1 MLGHTKELASDC
13 NQLGRRYESLRS
25 TRLGDAGGVND
36 STTAAQPSVADVA
49 VGKQGKVS
57 SAGGSAKRS
66 LVGVP
71 TWVIFLI
78 VAGCWGMNTVA
89 MRVVSR
95 YAPPLSIA
103 TARAIV
109 GGSLL
114 VAISRA
120 QKADWPSGKAEWGGI
135 ASIALFMT
143 GLSTACMFLASKNA
157 PAGVNSILSNTMP
170 LFLAVLAPRFLSEKV
185 TTRTILGLTIGLCG
199 AALVAWRAIHGN
211 IKPIGIA
218 FGVAAA
224 FGSAVGSIMY
234 RRMPLPRLH
243 RLMVVGMQLLL
254 SSVVLGLLALPD
266 DRSHMRFP
274 WQFWLNFI
282 YLAFIGLALS
292 FVCFSELVQRVTGMQ
307 AGSAAYLSTFVGV
320 LGGAVLLGEKLSPLV
335 LLGGVVAIVGV
346 AIVQSAPK

>member
-1 MLGHTKELASDC
+1 MEGLHH
-13 NQLGRRYESLRS
+13 
-25 TRLGDAGGVND
+25 AGTV
-36 STTAAQPSVADVA
+36 STTTASTNASLDATA
-49 VGKQGKVS
+49 
-57 SAGGSAKRS
+57 AKRTM
-66 LVGVP
+66 VGVP
-71 TWVIFLI
+71 TWVIFLT

-95 YAPPLSIA
+95 YAPPLSVA
-103 TARAIV
+103 TARAVV
-109 GGSLL
+109 GGLLL
-114 VAISRA
+114 VGIARV
-120 QKADWPSGKAEWGGI
+120 QKADWPRGKAEWIGI

-170 LFLAVLAPRFLSEKV
+170 LFLAMLAPTFLSEKV
-185 TTRTILGLTIGLCG
+185 TTRTMFGLAIGLCG

-224 FGSAVGSIMY
+224 LGSAIGSVMY
-234 RRMPLPRLH
+234 RRMPLPRLN

-254 SSVVLGLLALPD
+254 SSVILGLLAVPD
-266 DRSHMRFP
+266 DRSQMRFP

-282 YLAFIGLALS
+282 YLSLIGLALS
-292 FVCFSELVQRVTGMQ
+292 FVCFSELLQRVTGMQ

-320 LGGAVLLGEKLSPLV
+320 LGGAVLLGEKLSLLV
-335 LLGGVVAIVGV
+335 LLGGVIAIVGV

>member
-1 MLGHTKELASDC
+1 L
-13 NQLGRRYESLRS
+13 N
-25 TRLGDAGGVND
+25 DAGAV
-36 STTAAQPSVADVA
+36 STTTAQTPASLDASTA
-49 VGKQGKVS
+49 
-57 SAGGSAKRS
+57 RRT

-71 TWVIFLI
+71 TWVIFLT

-95 YAPPLSIA
+95 YGPPLSVA

-109 GGSLL
+109 GGLLL
-114 VAISRA
+114 VAIARF
-120 QKADWPSGKAEWGGI
+120 QKADWPRGKAEWIGI

-170 LFLAVLAPRFLSEKV
+170 LFLAVLAPTFLSEKV
-185 TTRTILGLTIGLCG
+185 TTRTIFGLAIGLCG

-211 IKPIGIA
+211 IKPIGVA

-224 FGSAVGSIMY
+224 FGSAVGSILY
-234 RRMPLPRLH
+234 RRMPLPRLN

-254 SSVVLGLLALPD
+254 SSVILGLLAVPD
-266 DRSHMRFP
+266 NRSQMRFP

-282 YLAFIGLALS
+282 YLSLIGLALS
-292 FVCFSELVQRVTGMQ
+292 FVCFSELLQRVTGMQ

-320 LGGAVLLGEKLSPLV
+320 LGGAILLGETLSPLV
-335 LLGGVVAIVGV
+335 LLGGVIAIVGV